1 MNLIPLLKKNYKIFL
16 IFLLSTLL
24 PLLFVGTYSYVVAER
39 SFQHTV
45 LNHLKS
51 YSEVQKERVELIFDR
66 YEKGF
71 VGIESHP
78 DLLPFLSK
86 ETFDSSDLSTIRAVV
101 SECVRSLPYLTD
113 IFIVDNGTLLG
124 SVDSPDFSTAILM
137 EHISD
142 RSVPHVMGFIQTK
155 DGFDFLI
162 ASPVLQSGIQNRFLV
177 ARFSGSAFL
186 DVTDTYMGLGE
197 TGETL
202 FGIRTTDD
210 HMMFLTKARHKPD
223 SLFQNISLSRT
234 DIPMV
239 KAVIDQEEILLGD
252 FVDYKGK
259 KVFAVDLSLD
269 MWGADWG
276 LVVKMDRDEIYSPI
290 DRLRMVIIFSVI
302 GTIFM
307 IAILYAFIMVNFKI
321 EMKFRK

>member
-16 IFLLSTLL
+16 FFLLSSLL
-24 PLLFVGTYSYVVAER
+24 PLLFVGSYSYIVAER

-66 YEKGF
+66 YDKGF

-78 DLLPFLSK
+78 DLMPFLLK
-86 ETFDSSDLSTIRAVV
+86 ESFESEDITAIRDIIE
-101 SECVRSLPYLTD
+101 ECVRSLPYLTD
-113 IFIVDNGTLLG
+113 IFIVDNGILLG
-124 SVDSPDFSTAILM
+124 SVESPDFSTAIMM

-142 RSVPHVMGFIQTK
+142 RSVPHVMGFIPVQ
-155 DGFDFLI
+155 DGFDFLV
-162 ASPVLQSGIQNRFLV
+162 ASPVLHDGISNRFLV
-177 ARFSGSAFL
+177 ARFSGQAFL

-239 KAVIDQEEILLGD
+239 KAVIDQEEILLGG
-252 FVDYKGK
+252 FIDYKGK
-259 KVFAVDLSLD
+259 KVFAVDLSLK

-290 DRLRMVIIFSVI
+290 DRLKLIIIFSVI

-307 IAILYAFIMVNFKI
+307 IAILYVFIMVNFRI
-321 EMKFRK
+321 DLKFRK